1 MQFTL
6 DHTFMF
12 TLLAGCC
19 CYTALSNGVSAVLQD
34 APRPSAADRFAKEEE
49 KTRRAMFNAGVNV
62 VVLGAASSATP
73 QLQDAPRP
81 SAADRFAKEEEEIRR
96 AMFTAGVN
104 ASEMDVLFTRIA
116 KLIGD

>member
-1 MQFTL
+1 MHFTFAL
-6 DHTFMF
+6 DHTFMI

-19 CYTALSNGVSAVLQD
+19 CCTALSNGVSVVLQLQ
-34 APRPSAADRFAKEEE
+34 A
-49 KTRRAMFNAGVNV
+49 
-62 VVLGAASSATP
+62 
-73 QLQDAPRP
+73 QDAPRP